1 MKPMLIDSFSARRSR
16 WPLAGAAA
24 ALLLLAGCKKDEKE
38 KEPVVTV
45 QTRPV
50 QRAPISQVIAAE
62 AVVFPLQ
69 QAIITPKITSTI
81 SKFLVQR
88 GSVVRQGQLL
98 AVLENKDLSAAAV
111 QSKGELDQ
119 AEAGYVTTVN
129 SGLPQ
134 QIQKAELDA
143 AAAKAGFEA
152 QQKLYDSRKNLFEQ
166 GALPHRD
173 LDSAQVA
180 LAQAR
185 GTYEV
190 AQRQLDDLK
199 RLGEKQLL
207 KSANGQFSAAKGK
220 YLGAEALLSYSE
232 IRSPI
237 DGVVTDRP
245 LFPGELAAANQPL
258 ITVMNTSKL
267 VAKSHIAQSEAVSL
281 KVGNEAEVKV
291 PGLEEPVKARV
302 SLISPALDPGSTTI
316 EVWVETLK
324 PEPGLKPG
332 MTVQVS
338 MTARTVK
345 DALVVPTPAV
355 FKNPEGVD
363 YVVLAGADGH
373 AHIKAVQAG
382 VRSAEFT
389 QIVSGVIGGEVVIT
403 TGGYA
408 LPDNTQIKIEAA
420 LSEKDA
426 ADKPDNSKK
435 TGGVEKPAAKDKE

>member
-1 MKPMLIDSFSARRSR
+1 MKLITIHNFPVPLGR
-16 WPLAGAAA
+16 WLLAGAAA
-24 ALLLLAGCKKDEKE
+24 GVLLLAGCKKDEKE
-38 KEPVVTV
+38 KEPVVSV
-45 QTRPV
+45 QTTSV
-50 QRAPISQVIAAE
+50 QRAPISQVISAE
-62 AVVFPLQ
+62 AVVSPLQ
-69 QAIITPKITSTI
+69 QAIVTPKITSTI

-88 GSVVRQGQLL
+88 GSVVKQGQLL

-129 SGLPQ
+129 AGLPQ

-143 AAAKAGFEA
+143 TAAKAGFEA
-152 QQKLYDSRKNLFEQ
+152 QQKVYDSRKNLFEQ
-166 GALPHRD
+166 GALPRRD
-173 LDSAQVA
+173 LDSAEVG

-245 LFPGELAAANQPL
+245 LFPGELATANQPL

-267 VAKSHIAQSEAVSL
+267 VAKSHIAQSEAAVL
-281 KVGNEAEVKV
+281 KVGNAAELKV
-291 PGLEEPVKARV
+291 PGLDEPVQARV
-302 SLISPALDPGSTTI
+302 SLVSPALDPGSTTI

-324 PEPGLKPG
+324 PEPALKPG
-332 MTVQVS
+332 MTVEVS
-338 MTARTVK
+338 MTAKSVK
-345 DALVVPTPAV
+345 DALVVPTAAV
-355 FKNPEGVD
+355 FKSGEGAD

-373 AHIKAVQAG
+373 AHVKTVQVG
-382 VRSAEFT
+382 VHNAEFT
-389 QIVSGVIGGEVVIT
+389 QVLSGVSAGEAVISS
-403 TGGYA
+403 GGYA
-408 LPDNTQIKIEAA
+408 LPDKTQIKIEAA
-420 LSEKDA
+420 SPEKDA
-426 ADKPDNSKK
+426 ADKSDDSKK
-435 TGGVEKPAAKDKE
+435 PGAPEKPAKDKE

>member
-1 MKPMLIDSFSARRSR
+1 MKPMLIHCFSVRRS
-16 WPLAGAAA
+16 WWALAGGAAG
-24 ALLLLAGCKKDEKE
+24 LLLLAGCKKDEKE
-38 KEPVVTV
+38 KEPVVSV
-45 QTRPV
+45 QATLV
-50 QRAPISQVIAAE
+50 QRAPISQVISAE

-88 GSVVRQGQLL
+88 GSPVKQGQLL

-134 QIQKAELDA
+134 QLQKAELDA
-143 AAAKAGFEA
+143 AAAKAGFAA
-152 QQKLYDSRKNLFEQ
+152 QQKVYESRKNLFEQ
-166 GALPHRD
+166 GALPRRD
-173 LDSAQVA
+173 LDSAEVA

-185 GTYEV
+185 STYEV

-267 VAKSHIAQSEAVSL
+267 VAKSHIAQSQAAAL
-281 KVGNEAEVKV
+281 KVGNPAELKV
-291 PGLEEPVKARV
+291 PGLDEPVKGRV
-302 SLISPALDPGSTTI
+302 SLVSPALDPGSTTI

-324 PEPGLKPG
+324 PEPAMRPG
-332 MTVQVS
+332 MTLEVS
-338 MTARTVK
+338 MTAKSVK

-355 FKNPEGVD
+355 FKNSDGAE
-363 YVVLAGADGH
+363 YVVLAGTDGH
-373 AHIKAVQAG
+373 AHIKTVQVG
-382 VRSAEFT
+382 IRNAEFT
-389 QIVSGVIGGEVVIT
+389 QVLSGVIAGEPVIT

-420 LSEKDA
+420 SSEKDA
-426 ADKPDNSKK
+426 ADKSDNSKK
-435 TGGVEKPAAKDKE
+435 TSGAEKPATKGKE